1 MEANKFNKRYEQ
13 VKEIVNEGKELGF
26 SETVLIKGIIASIT
40 WGAGEP
46 DEELYSESQLKELFD
61 LVGEGVKTNEEKND

>member
-13 VKEIVNEGKELGF
+13 VKEIVDEGKELGF

-46 DEELYSESQLKELFD
+46 DEESYSESQLKALFD
-61 LVGEGVKTNEEKND
+61 LAVKGVKTNEEKND